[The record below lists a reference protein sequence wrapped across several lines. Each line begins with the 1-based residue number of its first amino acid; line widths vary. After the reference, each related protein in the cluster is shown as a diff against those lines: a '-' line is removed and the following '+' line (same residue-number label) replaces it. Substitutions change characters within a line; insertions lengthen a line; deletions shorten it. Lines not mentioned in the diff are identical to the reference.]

1 MIRDFDLDTDMERAK
16 KIHAANE
23 LPENCFPNLTIT
35 IEDGEIVANP
45 LFIVK
50 AVYEHQGKIAMMSF
64 LKVQSELYLLVDHN
78 VGTPEERWKW
88 LCEFKDWMKA
98 EAARQGLEQMSCWIP
113 PEIEESFGKR
123 LIDLGFVRSRYQA
136 YTLNLD

>member
-1 MIRDFDLDTDMERAK
+1 LIRNFDFDTDVERAK
-16 KIHAANE
+16 EIHAANE

-35 IEDGEIVANP
+35 IEDGETVANP

-64 LKVQSELYLLVDHN
+64 LKVTGELFLLLSHDT
-78 VGTPEERWKW
+78 GTPEQRWQW

-98 EAARQGLEQMSCWIP
+98 EGARQGLEQLTAWIP

-123 LIDLGFVRSRYQA
+123 LLDLGFVRSPWIS
-136 YTLNLD
+136 YTLNL